1 MNMKSVM
8 IGKEAKN
15 AKIDSESKLRKYEFI
30 FIIAAI
36 IAVPLLFFGTSMTGF
51 VASDTKAQIL
61 NMEFTESQ
69 ALDLKS
75 ASSEPIYISS
85 FSLSG
90 ETKGEGDVAIYLANG
105 NSRSLVYTN
114 VGQKE
119 KPSLITG
126 TATGIPAAHA
136 VEVEQNASLLI
147 DEGKKLDWPGNLGE
161 NSASGSVT
169 AVCMDSCYLSSGE
182 FTSANFELQVFV
194 EPGTTFKLQEVLYTI
209 G

>member
-1 MNMKSVM
+1 MLSN
-8 IGKEAKN
+8 N
-15 AKIDSESKLRKYEFI
+15 AKKNLQRFEYV
-30 FIIAAI
+30 FIII
-36 IAVPLLFFGTSMTGF
+36 LIVAVPLLFFRPSITGF

-61 NMEFTESQ
+61 NMEFTGSQ

-75 ASSEPIYISS
+75 ASGEPIYISS
-85 FSLSG
+85 FSISG
-90 ETKGEGDVAIYLANG
+90 ETKGEGDVAIYLTNG

-126 TATGIPAAHA
+126 TATGISAAHA